1 MSDHRTENC
10 GKPCA
15 SGMRVRAGDGLKTA
29 LYDRC
34 TEHCETTLLWQWDSE
49 QNGAPMPELILGQ
62 RAKGMAAMLGGPH
75 SENAYPRLGRKKR
88 LPSACGYASVP
99 AAQNV
104 NNGENRVEYM
114 HIEGGV
120 KV

>member
-10 GKPCA
+10 DKPCA
-15 SGMRVRAGDGLKTA
+15 SGMRVRAGDGLKTS

-49 QNGAPMPELILGQ
+49 QNGAPMPEHIWGQ

-75 SENAYPRLGRKKR
+75 SETHIHAWAAKSGCPVRVDMRLYQQRRMLTTAKTVLNICILK
-88 LPSACGYASVP
+88 
-99 AAQNV
+99 
-104 NNGENRVEYM
+104 EE
-114 HIEGGV
+114 
-120 KV
+120 